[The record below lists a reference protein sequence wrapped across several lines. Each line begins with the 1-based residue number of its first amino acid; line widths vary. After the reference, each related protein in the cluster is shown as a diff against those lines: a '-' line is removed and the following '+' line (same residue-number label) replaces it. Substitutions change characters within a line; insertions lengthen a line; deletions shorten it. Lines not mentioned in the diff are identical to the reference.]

1 TRYPGP
7 VSMRSSH
14 TPLPTGWQFAEE
26 AALQPVGARLD
37 GRVIDRVLHRIEPVP
52 VRDPGVRCLVMEE
65 LERLGHGVLSFIN
78 DKRSALPE
86 PPSGYNARRMEAE
99 RINQIASTL
108 TDLQARSAALRRYL

>member
-1 TRYPGP
+1 RRGRASTGRCAIGWPRNRPGP
-7 VSMRSSH
+7 
-14 TPLPTGWQFAEE
+14 
-26 AALQPVGARLD
+26 
-37 GRVIDRVLHRIEPVP
+37 HRIEPVP

-78 DKRSALPE
+78 DKRSTLPE

-99 RINQIASTL
+99 RINQITSTL